1 MAEEN
6 IGTRVV
12 VGTYK
17 NLDTN
22 DIGVFASPLDDFP
35 PVYETAIHH
44 DDDPI
49 KIAGYSRGIYLA
61 PNLDELSQRILDKM
75 NLRQSSFVL
84 HQVQLGYHSTVQEGW
99 DDERTTYLMDA
110 LPREQFD
117 GLYELVHNTLQ
128 Q

>member
-1 MAEEN
+1 MSKEN

-22 DIGVFASPLDDFP
+22 DTGVFASPLDDFP
-35 PVYETAIHH
+35 PVYETAMHH

-49 KIAGYSRGIYLA
+49 EVAGYSKRVYLA
-61 PNLDELSQRILDKM
+61 QNIDELSKRILDKM
-75 NLRQSSFVL
+75 NLKRSSFAL
-84 HQVQLGYHSTVQEGW
+84 HPAQLGYHSTALDGW
-99 DDERTTYLMDA
+99 GDERTTYLMDA

-117 GLYELVHNTLQ
+117 GLYELVHNTL
-128 Q
+128 